1 MVLVAAKING
11 YNVQVPCIG
20 SDCIFTKESI
30 AEKLSSGYCAHYICT
45 KCFQQRGGHLRT
57 KVGRNNVFV
66 SCGERGEHH
75 NDIRDALCDIGRWI
89 MSG

>member
-11 YNVQVPCIG
+11 YIVQVPCIG
-20 SDCIFTKESI
+20 CDSIFTKESI
-30 AEKLSSGYCAHYICT
+30 AEKLSSGYCARYICT
-45 KCFQQRGGHLRT
+45 KCGGHFRT

-75 NDIRDALCDIGRWI
+75 NDIRDALCDIERWI